1 MIWRYLTTL
10 FVCLVPLSASA
21 ALSVVVPI
29 APLAE
34 IVQAVGGSHVSV
46 TVLVP
51 PGASLHTYEP
61 KPMQMAAV
69 AQARLYCSVGDVF
82 DTVWVPRFRSAN
94 PQITVL
100 ELWSGIERIPMPAHH
115 DDHEGDHG
123 HHAEAHPEGMPD
135 PHIWLDPMLVA
146 RMSEKI
152 RDALTALDPDHGAEF
167 GANHKAYQERLTQLD
182 ASIRTLLAPIPED
195 RRAFLVFHPAWGYFA
210 RAYGLRQIPIE
221 VHGKEPSPRQLAATV
236 RMARATGAQVI
247 FVQPQI
253 SSKAAQ
259 TVAREIGGSVAT
271 LDPLAPDLSANL
283 ERAAHAIAKALR

>member
-1 MIWRYLTTL
+1 MVWRYFATL
-10 FVCLVPLSASA
+10 LVCLMPLSASA
-21 ALSVVVPI
+21 ALSVVVPV

-34 IVQAVGGSHVSV
+34 IVQAVGGSHVSI
-46 TVLVP
+46 TILVP

-82 DTVWVPRFRSAN
+82 DAVWVPRFRSAN
-94 PQITVL
+94 PQIAVL
-100 ELWSGIERIPMPAHH
+100 ELWSGIERIPMTAHH
-115 DDHEGDHG
+115 DDHAEDHD
-123 HHAEAHPEGMPD
+123 HHDDAHPGGMPD

-146 RMSEKI
+146 RMSEKV
-152 RDALTALDPDHGAEF
+152 RDALSTLDPEHAGEF
-167 GANHKAYQERLTQLD
+167 RHNQHAYQQRLIQVD

-236 RMARATGAQVI
+236 RTARATGAQVI

-253 SSKAAQ
+253 STKAAQ
-259 TVAREIGGSVAT
+259 SVAREIGGTIAT

-283 ERAAHAIAKALR
+283 ERAARAIAEALH